1 MSAWNMMH
9 GMDDNG
15 KARPSILW
23 QRPPHVPHQARR
35 PKLKLRPRHRSDAP
49 HCLQSRFPWWW
60 WQCPPSKDHL
70 LCLCC
75 NFYIVA
81 GAFCLFGQL
90 TNFRIKVSSLTCI
103 YLYIYSI
110 HVWFMPYFFSCSS
123 ISSYFIVQKG
133 SHILVFTKSTFI
145 TTSFWK
151 KAKTQTKVTG
161 LGIICIMMD
170 SKIDRFASWSLY
182 WRIAFFLDT
191 HGYKIG

>member
-60 WQCPPSKDHL
+60 WRCPPSEDHL
-70 LCLCC
+70 LCSWCI
-75 NFYIVA
+75 FYIVN

-90 TNFRIKVSSLTCI
+90 TNFRIKVSNLTCI
-103 YLYIYSI
+103 YLYIFSTCMIYA
-110 HVWFMPYFFSCSS
+110 VFFLVVLVFLL
-123 ISSYFIVQKG
+123 ILLFKRG
-133 SHILVFTKSTFI
+133 SHILVFTKSIFI
-145 TTSFWK
+145 TASFWK

-161 LGIICIMMD
+161 PGIICIMMD
-170 SKIDRFASWSLY
+170 SKIDRFTSWSLY
-182 WRIAFFLDT
+182 WRIAFFF
-191 HGYKIG
+191 